1 MRVHKI
7 ERHADMVTPARLAL
21 RAMLKRQPGFTL
33 IELMVTVAIIGIL
46 SAIAYPSYTQ
56 YVLRA
61 NRAEVRAILLES
73 VQFLERNYTTA
84 NRYDQNSAGAAIV
97 LPYLTSPKT
106 LATVGTQKYNITAV
120 YGAAP
125 AQTFTLNAIPAATGI
140 MSLDVCG
147 TYTLDNAGIQGQGSG
162 GTIAQ
167 CWGQ

>member
-21 RAMLKRQPGFTL
+21 RAMLKPQPGFTL

-61 NRAEVRAILLES
+61 NRAEARAILLES

-84 NRYDQNSAGAAIV
+84 NRYDQTSAGAAIV
-97 LPYLTSPKT
+97 LPYLTSPK
-106 LATVGTQKYNITAV
+106 AGTTKYNITAA
-120 YGAAP
+120 YGVAP
-125 AQTFTLNAIPAATGI
+125 AQTFTLSATPSGV
-140 MSLDVCG
+140 MSGDACG
-147 TYTLDNAGIQGQGSG
+147 TYTLDNAGIQGSG

-167 CWGQ
+167 CWGR